1 MSISVPLTFLAGL
14 LSFLSPCVLPLVPA
28 YVGYLS
34 GSTLEPT
41 ADVPRR
47 RVLSHALC
55 FVAGFTLV
63 FVILFGLPATL
74 LGTLFQDMSRWI
86 ARVGGVFVILFGLH
100 TLRVIS
106 IPALNMTRRVEMR
119 QDMAP
124 GYVRSW
130 LFGAT
135 FASGWTPCI
144 GPLLGTV
151 ITLAFAEP
159 SRAVGYVLIYAF
171 GLAVPFLLT
180 AALLARGISLFQRL
194 NRHLRTVEVVSGVL
208 MVGVGALLVT
218 GMFTVLNGYF
228 IRMTPEWLI
237 RYL

>member
-1 MSISVPLTFLAGL
+1 
-14 LSFLSPCVLPLVPA
+14 
-28 YVGYLS
+28 
-34 GSTLEPT
+34 
-41 ADVPRR
+41 
-47 RVLSHALC
+47 
-55 FVAGFTLV
+55 
-63 FVILFGLPATL
+63 
-74 LGTLFQDMSRWI
+74 
-86 ARVGGVFVILFGLH
+86 
-100 TLRVIS
+100 
-106 IPALNMTRRVEMR
+106 
-119 QDMAP
+119 MAP